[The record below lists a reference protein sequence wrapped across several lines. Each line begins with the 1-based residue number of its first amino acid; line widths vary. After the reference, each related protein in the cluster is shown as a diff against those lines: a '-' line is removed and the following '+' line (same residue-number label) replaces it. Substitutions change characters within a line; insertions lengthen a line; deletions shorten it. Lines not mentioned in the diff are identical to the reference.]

1 MTLAA
6 GVDVGG
12 TKIDACIADPLTGK
26 VVARTRIPSL
36 PERTG
41 QVVLDDCVAL
51 VDRLADDRS
60 LSSIGVGV
68 CEFVDRAGGITSAV
82 TLDWL
87 EVDVVSSFAVLAPAS
102 VFSDVRAAALAEAR
116 FGAGQGLSAEPWIYV
131 SVGTGISY
139 SLVIEGRP
147 FEGARGNAIVVGAP
161 PTEQLASGLGL
172 ARAAGR
178 SRAEDVLDDPACA
191 DVVATG
197 ATSLGTALA
206 MLVNALDPATIV
218 VGGGL
223 GLEARYRDAAVA
235 VMRDLIEAAGT
246 RDVPVVAA
254 GLGDLAGPL
263 GAAIAGFDRQEPEAR

>member
-1 MTLAA
+1 MTLVA

-12 TKIDACIADPLTGK
+12 TKIDACIADPHTGEL
-26 VVARTRIPSL
+26 VARARIPSF
-36 PERTG
+36 PERPG
-41 QVVLDDCVAL
+41 RVVLDDCVAL
-51 VDRLADDRS
+51 VIKLAQDRA
-60 LSSIGVGV
+60 LSSIGIGV
-68 CEFVDRAGGITSAV
+68 CEFVDRTGAITSAF

-87 EVDVVSSFAVLAPAS
+87 GTDVASSFAAVAPAS
-102 VFSDVRAAALAEAR
+102 VCSDVRAAALAEAR
-116 FGAGQGLSAEPWIYV
+116 FGAGQQLADPWIYV

-206 MLVNALDPATIV
+206 MLANALDPAIIV

-223 GLEARYRDAAVA
+223 GLETRYREAAVS

-246 RDVPVVAA
+246 RDVPVVPA

-263 GAAIAGFDRQEPEAR
+263 GAAIAGFDLQASEAR

>member
-12 TKIDACIADPLTGK
+12 TKIDACIADPVTGD
-26 VVARTRIPSL
+26 VVARERIPTL
-36 PERTG
+36 PGRPG
-41 QVVLDDCVAL
+41 QDVADDCVAL
-51 VDRLADDRS
+51 VVRLAGSRS
-60 LSSIGVGV
+60 LSSVGIGV
-68 CEFVDRAGGITSAV
+68 CEFVDRTGQITSGF

-87 EVDVVSSFAVLAPAS
+87 GVDLAASFAAVAPAT
-102 VFSDVRAAALAEAR
+102 VGSDVRAAALAETR
-116 FGAGQGLSAEPWIYV
+116 FGAGRGVMDPWIYV
-131 SVGTGISY
+131 TVGTGISY
-139 SLVIEGRP
+139 SLVLEGSP

-178 SRAEDVLDDPACA
+178 ARAEDVLDDPACA
-191 DVVATG
+191 GIVSTG
-197 ATSLGTALA
+197 AVSLGTALA
-206 MLVNALDPATIV
+206 MLANALDPALIV

-223 GLEARYRDAAVA
+223 GLETRYREAAVA

-246 RDVPVVAA
+246 RDVAVVPA

-263 GAAIAGFDRQEPEAR
+263 GAAVAGYERAAPEGG

>member
-1 MTLAA
+1 MTHAA

-12 TKIDACIADPLTGK
+12 TKIDACIADPLTGGIL
-26 VVARTRIPSL
+26 ARARIPSL
-36 PERTG
+36 PGRPG
-41 QVVLDDCVAL
+41 QDVLDDCVAL
-51 VDRLADDRS
+51 VHRLAGDRP
-60 LSSIGVGV
+60 LSTVGVGV
-68 CEFVDRAGGITSAV
+68 CEFVDRAGVMTSAF

-87 EVDVVSSFAVLAPAS
+87 GMDVASSFAALAPAS
-102 VFSDVRAAALAEAR
+102 VCSDVRAAALAEAR
-116 FGAGQGLSAEPWIYV
+116 FGAGQRLSEPWIYL

-139 SLVIEGRP
+139 SLVVEGRP

-161 PTEQLASGLGL
+161 PTEQIASGLGL

-178 SRAEDVLDDPACA
+178 SRAEDVLDDPGCA

-197 ATSLGTALA
+197 ATALGTALA

-235 VMRDLIEAAGT
+235 VMRDLIEAAAT
-246 RDVPVVAA
+246 RDVPVVPA

-263 GAAIAGFDRQEPEAR
+263 GAAIAGFDWGASETR

>member
-1 MTLAA
+1 M
-6 GVDVGG
+6 
-12 TKIDACIADPLTGK
+12 K
-26 VVARTRIPSL
+26 
-36 PERTG
+36 
-41 QVVLDDCVAL
+41 
-51 VDRLADDRS
+51 RLAEDRS
-60 LSSIGVGV
+60 LSSVGVGV
-68 CEFVDRAGGITSAV
+68 CEFVDRAGEITSAF

-87 EVDVVSSFAVLAPAS
+87 GIDVASSFAALAPAS
-102 VFSDVRAAALAEAR
+102 LCSDVRAAALAEAR
-116 FGAGQGLSAEPWIYV
+116 FGAGQRLSEPWIYV

-161 PTEQLASGLGL
+161 PTELIASGLGL

-178 SRAEDVLDDPACA
+178 SRAEDVLGDPACA

-197 ATSLGTALA
+197 ATALGTALA
-206 MLVNALDPATIV
+206 MLANALDPATIV

-235 VMRDLIEAAGT
+235 VMRDLIEAVET
-246 RDVPVVAA
+246 RDVPVVPA

-263 GAAIAGFDRQEPEAR
+263 GAAIAGFDRQAPEAR

>member
-12 TKIDACIADPLTGK
+12 TKIDACIADPLTGEI
-26 VVARTRIPSL
+26 VARARIPSL

-51 VDRLADDRS
+51 VNQLAENRS

-68 CEFVDRAGGITSAV
+68 CEFVDRAGGITSAF

-87 EVDVVSSFAVLAPAS
+87 GTSVASSFAALAPAS
-102 VFSDVRAAALAEAR
+102 VCSDVRAAALAEAS
-116 FGAGQGLSAEPWIYV
+116 FGAGQGLSEPWIYV

-139 SLVIEGRP
+139 SLVIEGLP
-147 FEGARGNAIVVGAP
+147 FEGSHGNAIVVGAP
-161 PTEQLASGLGL
+161 PTERIASGLGL
-172 ARAAGR
+172 ALAAGR
-178 SRAEDVLDDPACA
+178 SRAEDVLDDPACS
-191 DVVATG
+191 DIVATG
-197 ATSLGTALA
+197 ATALGTALA
-206 MLVNALDPATIV
+206 MLANALDPATIV

-235 VMRDLIEAAGT
+235 VMRDLIEAVET
-246 RDVPVVAA
+246 RDVPVVPA

-263 GAAIAGFDRQEPEAR
+263 GAAIAGFDRQAPKAR